1 MSVQDP
7 EVKPSMDLPLPI
19 DPAKRGEQ
27 ATKQGS
33 IERTPETLPA
43 EPLNITAQPQAQA
56 AGVQPQIPAGQIA
69 LPSPKADDVS
79 ATMPQIADDVDLIE
93 KEWVQKAKEIVAKTK
108 DDPKVQSEEL
118 DKVKV
123 DYKKKRFNKNT
134 PVGRGQ

>member
-43 EPLNITAQPQAQA
+43 EPLNIPTIPQVQA
-56 AGVQPQIPAGQIA
+56 NGVQTQAPAGQA
-69 LPSPKADDVS
+69 VLPAPKDDDVS
-79 ATMPQIADDVDLIE
+79 SSMPQIADDVDLIE

-123 DYKKKRFNKNT
+123 DYKRKRFNKNV